1 MHRNIVIKTNKEAE
15 VSAEEL
21 YELEQTAFQQWTD
34 KRLYTSIAH
43 TSKEQFQRYIADK
56 VVFVAQ
62 DEATGELLGMHT
74 LKLNKRKGRADG
86 ANLAVSSKAQHEG
99 IASRMLEA
107 EAQRLR
113 KAGYRYIV
121 ENTAIPATWSVKWHL
136 KNGYYIV
143 GYSRSERNNYA
154 SYIFRKQIATDVC
167 HHPIDLLWVAPIA
180 PITAKIRYCLTWMA
194 MMICKDKSGKL
205 NAIGRIAKDVRS
217 KMNSHC
223 NATLSKREVA
233 IDVRCKKEDVRCITQ
248 ESDGDRTRFE
258 SSLRD
263 KRNAITR

>member
-1 MHRNIVIKTNKEAE
+1 M
-15 VSAEEL
+15 SAEDL
-21 YELEQTAFQQWTD
+21 YKLERTAFQQWTV
-34 KRLYTSIAH
+34 KGLYTPIAH
-43 TSKEQFQRYIADK
+43 TSVEQLQRYIADK

-74 LKLNKRKGRADG
+74 LKLNKRKGKANG
-86 ANLAVSSKAQHEG
+86 ANLAVSPKVQHEG
-99 IASRMLEA
+99 IASRMLQA

-121 ENTAIPATWSVKWHL
+121 ENTAIPAIWSVQWHL

-167 HHPIDLLWVAPIA
+167 HHPTDLLWTKPIA
-180 PITAKIRYCLTWMA
+180 PLTAKLLYCLSWLATN
-194 MMICKDKSGKL
+194 ICKSKSGKL

-223 NATLSKREVA
+223 NATLSKRE
-233 IDVRCKKEDVRCITQ
+233 RHTL
-248 ESDGDRTRFE
+248 T
-258 SSLRD
+258 
-263 KRNAITR
+263 